1 MKTLL
6 LSLILI
12 GITLPSL
19 FGQTNNSPVSVS
31 QSVSTDSVYSTILK
45 RKVATTI
52 ILPAHYDATKSYP
65 VFYLLHR
72 WAGNNE
78 SFLKS
83 NLIAE
88 LKDKPL
94 IVVTPSA
101 DTSWYVNSF
110 SNPASRYE
118 DFMMQELVPYMDKK
132 YRTDTSRQAIG
143 GFSMGGFGA
152 LQLGLKHPERF
163 KFIADVSGPINA
175 PFYDVPLTPK
185 SPLPLIMNSVRASF
199 GDANSPVAVGSN
211 VFQLVKAIPASAPLF
226 IYMAVGKQDQF
237 DFIIPQHQL
246 FIDALKKQKINY
258 QYTEYEG
265 GHFDGKVLNAC
276 LPALLTKLTDTLN
289 Q

>member
-1 MKTLL
+1 MKTLIFSL
-6 LSLILI
+6 ALSSIVL
-12 GITLPSL
+12 TASL
-19 FGQTNNSPVSVS
+19 GQTNASEASFS
-31 QSVSTDSVYSTILK
+31 QSVSTDSIYSTILK

-52 ILPAHYDATKSYP
+52 ILPQNYDATKPYP

-88 LKDKPL
+88 LNGKPL

-118 DFMMQELVPYMDKK
+118 DFMMQELVPYIDKK
-132 YRTDTSRQAIG
+132 YKTDTSRQAIG

-152 LQLGLKHPERF
+152 LQLGLKYPERF
-163 KFIADVSGPINA
+163 KFISDISGAINP
-175 PFYDVPLTPK
+175 PFSDVPLTSN
-185 SPLPLIMNSVRASF
+185 SPLHLIKNSVRVSF
-199 GDANSPVAVGSN
+199 GDAKSAVSTSSN
-211 VFQLVKAIPASAPLF
+211 VFRLIKSVPASSSVF

-237 DFIIPQHQL
+237 DFIIPQHHL

-258 QYTEYEG
+258 QYSEYEG
-265 GHFDGKVLNAC
+265 GHFDGKVLTAC
-276 LPALLTKLTDTLN
+276 LPSLLAKLMDTLN
-289 Q
+289 

>member
-12 GITLPSL
+12 GIALPSL
-19 FGQTNNSPVSVS
+19 FGQANSSPVSVS
-31 QSVSTDSVYSTILK
+31 QSVSTDSIYSTILK

-52 ILPAHYDATKSYP
+52 ILPANYDATKSYP

-72 WAGNNE
+72 WSGNNG

-94 IVVTPSA
+94 IIVTPSA
-101 DTSWYVNSF
+101 DTSWYVNSAT
-110 SNPASRYE
+110 NPANRYE
-118 DFMMQELVPYMDKK
+118 DFMTLELFDYIDKK
-132 YRTDTSRQAIG
+132 YRTNSTRQAIG
-143 GFSMGGFGA
+143 GFSMGAFGA
-152 LQLGLKHPERF
+152 LQIGLKHPERF
-163 KFIADVSGPINA
+163 TFIADMSGPINA

-185 SPLPLIMNSVRASF
+185 SPLNFIKNSVRVSF
-199 GDANSPVAVGSN
+199 GEANSPVATGSN
-211 VFQLVKAIPASAPLF
+211 VFRLVKSVPASSPVF
-226 IYMAVGKQDQF
+226 IYMAVGKQDEF

-246 FIDALKKQKINY
+246 FIDALKKQGINY

-265 GHFDGKVLNAC
+265 GHFDGKVLTAC
-276 LPALLTKLTDTLN
+276 LPTLLNKLTDTLK
-289 Q
+289 

>member
-12 GITLPSL
+12 GVALTASL
-19 FGQTNNSPVSVS
+19 GQTNASATSFS
-31 QSVSTDSVYSTILK
+31 QSVLTDSVYSTILN

-52 ILPAHYDATKSYP
+52 ILPQNYDPTKSYP

-72 WAGNNE
+72 WAGNNQ

-83 NLIAE
+83 SLIAE
-88 LKDKPL
+88 LNDKPL

-163 KFIADVSGPINA
+163 KFIADISGPINP
-175 PFYDVPLTPK
+175 PFSDVPLTPK
-185 SPLPLIMNSVRASF
+185 SPLHIIKNSVQVSF
-199 GDANSPVAVGSN
+199 GDAKSAVSTSSN
-211 VFQLVKAIPASAPLF
+211 VFRLIQSIPASTPLF
-226 IYMAVGKQDQF
+226 IYMAVGRQDQF

-246 FIDALKKQKINY
+246 FVDALKKQKVNY

-265 GHFDGKVLNAC
+265 GHFDGKVLAAC
-276 LPALLTKLTDTLN
+276 LPTLLAKLMDTLN
-289 Q
+289 